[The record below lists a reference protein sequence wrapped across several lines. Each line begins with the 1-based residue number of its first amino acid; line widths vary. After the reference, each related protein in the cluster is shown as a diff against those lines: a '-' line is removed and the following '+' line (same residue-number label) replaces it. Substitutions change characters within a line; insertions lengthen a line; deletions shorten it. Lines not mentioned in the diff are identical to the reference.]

1 MGHVRDPFLSPAATA
16 RMVTA
21 CMARIA
27 ATDVENL
34 AWFGVTTAP
43 LGQFMKLMAERGG
56 EFRILRRGD
65 DLTIEDED
73 GQPTAIQA
81 GVDDGVW
88 ALVKMGLAL
97 WDESGMLTLAEHPP
111 DDRRNLAPARRVPDE
126 SRPGLRVDFDFGS
139 NDNDF

>member
-1 MGHVRDPFLSPAATA
+1 MPESRDPFISPAATA

-21 CMARIA
+21 CMARFGP
-27 ATDVENL
+27 TDVENL

-43 LGQFMKLMAERGG
+43 LAQFMKLMAERGE

-73 GQPTAIQA
+73 GQPRAIRA
-81 GVDDGVW
+81 GPDDGVW
-88 ALVKMGLAL
+88 ALVKMRLAT
-97 WDESGMLTLAEHPP
+97 WDEGGRLQLAEHPP
-111 DDRRNLAPARRVPDE
+111 DDRRNLTPARPVPEE
-126 SRPGLRVDFDFGS
+126 SRPELRVDFIPGS

>member
-1 MGHVRDPFLSPAATA
+1 MPESRDPVLSPAATA

-21 CMARIA
+21 CMARFDP
-27 ATDVENL
+27 TDVENL

-43 LGQFMKLMAERGG
+43 LAHFMKLMAERDG

-73 GQPTAIQA
+73 GQPRAIQA
-81 GVDDGVW
+81 GPDDGVW
-88 ALVKMGLAL
+88 ALVKMRLAT
-97 WDESGMLTLAEHPP
+97 WAEGGMLRLAEHPP
-111 DDRRNLAPARRVPDE
+111 DDRRNLAPARRVPEE